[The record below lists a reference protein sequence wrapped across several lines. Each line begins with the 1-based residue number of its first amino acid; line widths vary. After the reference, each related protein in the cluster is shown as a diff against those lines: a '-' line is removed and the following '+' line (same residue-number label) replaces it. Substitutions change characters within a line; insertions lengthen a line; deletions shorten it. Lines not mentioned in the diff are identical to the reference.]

1 MEDNILK
8 FILDIGNA
16 KIKMLAGELSN
27 DGSRLQVLKY
37 VEVKSEGIKK
47 SIIENPKLLS
57 EKISKAKELM
67 EEALNIDVKKVN
79 LGIGGTNVCSKTA
92 KVKLP
97 FEEER
102 KITEEDLENLYNIAE
117 KELKY
122 LDEEVLKKEYY
133 NLRVNN
139 AGIVKNPVGLL
150 GKELQGDIHLVLAK
164 SKDIEELKEV
174 VNRAGLEVEN
184 IYLNAYASS
193 RATLSLEDRDK
204 GVALIDI
211 GEGTTDII
219 IYKNNKIIYVK
230 SLSLG
235 GMHYISDLE
244 YIYKISKEEAFKLMN
259 KAINS
264 DDLEETFSIGS
275 RKVSTKNIIDAINA
289 RTDDFVKFIRNTI
302 QDSGFT
308 GYLGKGICLTGGVI
322 RINEM
327 YDWIKGNLG
336 YSVKKAYP
344 IPILGIKEP
353 KPEMSV
359 CIGILIE
366 VMEEEYNKIEEN
378 KKNKEDEEKNLLN
391 ENILEENEEKEEPE
405 KKVKKEKFKKIKA
418 WFSNFI

>member
-1 MEDNILK
+1 MENNILK

-16 KIKMLAGELSN
+16 KIKMLAGELSEN
-27 DGSRLQVLKY
+27 GSKLIVLKY

-47 SIIENPKLLS
+47 SIIENPTLLS
-57 EKISKAKELM
+57 ESIKKAKELI
-67 EEALNIDVKKVN
+67 EEELKVNVEKVN
-79 LGIGGTNVCSKTA
+79 LGIGGTKICSRTA
-92 KVKLP
+92 NIKLS
-97 FEEER
+97 FEQEKEI
-102 KITEEDLENLYNIAE
+102 KETDLNKLYELAKE
-117 KELKY
+117 ELKY
-122 LDEEVLKKEYY
+122 SDEQILKKEYY
-133 NLRVNN
+133 NLRVDN

-150 GKELQGDIHLVLAK
+150 GKELQGDIHLVLTK
-164 SKDIEELKEV
+164 SSEIEDLKEV
-174 VNRAGLEVEN
+174 VIRSGMEIEK
-184 IYLNAYASS
+184 IYFSAYAAS
-193 RATLSLEDRDK
+193 RATLSLEDKDK

-219 IYKNNKIIYVK
+219 IYKNNKMIYVK

-244 YIYKISKEEAFKLMN
+244 YIYKIPKEEALKIMN
-259 KAINS
+259 KAISSNDS
-264 DDLEETFSIGS
+264 EETFTIGN

-308 GYLGKGICLTGGVI
+308 GYLGKGICLTGGVT
-322 RINEM
+322 RIDEM

-336 YSVKKAYP
+336 YSVKRSYP
-344 IPILGIKEP
+344 ISISGLEDS

-366 VMEEEYNKIEEN
+366 AMEEEYNKIEEN
-378 KKNKEDEEKNLLN
+378 KKLKQEEKKIEKENIVKNENKEQKINKKEEK
-391 ENILEENEEKEEPE
+391 KR
-405 KKVKKEKFKKIKA
+405 FKKIKK